1 MGAPPAR
8 AFPRAVAA
16 AAARRYR
23 VLFTLAFLS
32 FLRVVVRGRARG
44 DGGYL
49 EATELT
55 AELPVSDLSPWSNQ
69 IRMTVM
75 LSQEFLPYLQQG
87 ER

>member
-8 AFPRAVAA
+8 AFPRAVA

-44 DGGYL
+44 GRVGLVALGDV
-49 EATELT
+49 
-55 AELPVSDLSPWSNQ
+55 PVL
-69 IRMTVM
+69 V
-75 LSQEFLPYLQQG
+75 QG
-87 ER
+87 